1 MNTNVNANSIATSLK
16 IKVGVFVVGSL
27 LLIAALTFF
36 VNDKPFWWRP
46 CGLVYINIDDAT
58 GLKSKSPVRSLGI
71 QIGYLKTV
79 ELTETYVRLGICIT
93 APVEVLADTRAYIKG
108 EGFLGDKFVEL
119 KPVKYIGSD
128 KTKAVKNSIRQHD
141 FRLVDFLI
149 PSAAA
154 EDKGKEV
161 KVGENSQ
168 DMNKLIGEL
177 NKLVTHMS
185 ALAADIHSTLKPED
199 MKKTLDNLNKTL
211 EGAAQTLSPK
221 GNLNA
226 TATKALIKLEGAFTA
241 LKDQMEKI
249 NRGEGSLG
257 KLLNDSTYADEIQ
270 KALKNLNKLLN
281 RASDLRLVV
290 NVGAE
295 QVNQY
300 NGGRGY
306 FQLSLWPAPDRYYRL
321 GASVDPRGRLRIIN
335 TTTTV
340 GTVST
345 NVQTQEVEEGAFL
358 FTAMLGKVF
367 FKRLDLSVG
376 ALYGDATLSTQINLG
391 PTGSEEMLVVRN
403 DIYSR
408 GRGVKVN
415 DRLIVQAHPFAPFN
429 MFQSLYVQGGI
440 ESFRQYNGKIVTS
453 FGAGISFD
461 DEDIKLLFA
470 LKP

>member
-1 MNTNVNANSIATSLK
+1 
-16 IKVGVFVVGSL
+16 
-27 LLIAALTFF
+27 
-36 VNDKPFWWRP
+36 
-46 CGLVYINIDDAT
+46 
-58 GLKSKSPVRSLGI
+58 
-71 QIGYLKTV
+71 
-79 ELTETYVRLGICIT
+79 
-93 APVEVLADTRAYIKG
+93 
-108 EGFLGDKFVEL
+108 
-119 KPVKYIGSD
+119 
-128 KTKAVKNSIRQHD
+128 
-141 FRLVDFLI
+141 
-149 PSAAA
+149 
-154 EDKGKEV
+154 
-161 KVGENSQ
+161 
-168 DMNKLIGEL
+168 
-177 NKLVTHMS
+177 
-185 ALAADIHSTLKPED
+185 

-345 NVQTQEVEEGAFL
+345 
-358 FTAMLGKVF
+358 
-367 FKRLDLSVG
+367 
-376 ALYGDATLSTQINLG
+376 
-391 PTGSEEMLVVRN
+391 
-403 DIYSR
+403 
-408 GRGVKVN
+408 
-415 DRLIVQAHPFAPFN
+415 
-429 MFQSLYVQGGI
+429 
-440 ESFRQYNGKIVTS
+440 TS
-453 FGAGISFD
+453 
-461 DEDIKLLFA
+461 KL
-470 LKP
+470 KK